1 VQLDDL
7 EKARDQVALTAR
19 SRRDL
24 LDAVR
29 RALAGAARTM
39 GGLDRCDATLTP
51 RIVRRGTKG
60 QQFQVTLSVSK
71 RTGSSSAAGS

>member
-1 VQLDDL
+1 MQRDDL
-7 EKARDQVALTAR
+7 EETRDRIALTAR
-19 SRRDL
+19 SRSDL

-51 RIVRRGTKG
+51 RIVRRGTKA

-71 RTGSSSAAGS
+71 RNGPSSTTGA